1 MKYDIKTARKDLYAP
16 PSDDFVRV
24 EVPLM
29 PYLAMDGHGD
39 PNTSPEYADAVAALF
54 SVAYATKFAT
64 KARAGFD
71 FVVGPLEGLWSSS
84 DPAAFTRRD
93 KASWDWTMLIPLP
106 AEVTDADVAAGL
118 AKAAKSKPG
127 LPIDRV
133 RRFDLDE
140 GVRRGDG
147 LGHRPRLHRRDR
159 AGPHARPAR
168 VAAAARDRQRHLPVA
183 ARRRPP
189 AAPATCSGSG
199 WRRGG
204 GCSS

>member
-140 GVRRGDG
+140 GVCLQIMHVGSYDAETPT
-147 LGHRPRLHRRDR
+147 LARLH
-159 AGPHARPAR
+159 HEVMPAR
-168 VAAAARDRQRHLPVA
+168 GLAFNGRHHEIYLSDPQRTAPEKLRTVLRQPVGPTA
-183 ARRRPP
+183 
-189 AAPATCSGSG
+189 S
-199 WRRGG
+199 
-204 GCSS
+204 